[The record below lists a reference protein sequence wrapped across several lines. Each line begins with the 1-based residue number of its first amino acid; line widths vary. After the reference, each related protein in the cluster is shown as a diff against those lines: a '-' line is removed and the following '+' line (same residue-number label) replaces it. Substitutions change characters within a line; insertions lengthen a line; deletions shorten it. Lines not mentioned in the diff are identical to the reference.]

1 MEVENKLKAMG
12 LELPAAGV
20 PPPGRAGAVKIGN
33 ILFVGG
39 HTPGPAYR
47 GKLGA
52 GFTVEQGYDGA
63 RQACLNCLADVKAV
77 IGDLDKVKRVAKLLC
92 MVNSAPDFGSKA
104 ASHLGDATILLH
116 FVCHGL
122 NWYKFL
128 PIIRFQGSRSTVYLL
143 IIIGGKRSIYV
154 RKFLGFRKFSSYG
167 SIGISIYVVKN
178 LASHIHTVKK
188 SKSKISSSWKRC
200 PTTFGKIEMKFGIRK
215 RV

>member
-12 LELPAAGV
+12 LDLPAAGA

-92 MVNSAPDFGSKA
+92 MVNSAPDFGQQPLVANGATDLLSQ
-104 ASHLGDATILLH
+104 LYGDAGAH
-116 FVCHGL
+116 ARSAVGL
-122 NWYKFL
+122 AAL
-128 PIIRFQGSRSTVYLL
+128 PNGACIE
-143 IIIGGKRSIYV
+143 
-154 RKFLGFRKFSSYG
+154 
-167 SIGISIYVVKN
+167 
-178 LASHIHTVKK
+178 
-188 SKSKISSSWKRC
+188 
-200 PTTFGKIEMKFGIRK
+200 IEMILE
-215 RV
+215 VED